1 LKSNLEAFLGS
12 RIDSLISDLELF
24 AFLGTHEEFEDEIKK
39 MEVAWMVVSLL
50 LMLQW
55 ATIN

>member
-1 LKSNLEAFLGS
+1 
-12 RIDSLISDLELF
+12 
-24 AFLGTHEEFEDEIKK
+24 LGTHEEFEGEIKKK

>member
-1 LKSNLEAFLGS
+1 LES
-12 RIDSLISDLELF
+12 RIDNLISDLELF

-39 MEVAWMVVSLL
+39 MEAIRMVVSLL
-50 LMLQW
+50 LMLQR